1 MKIMT
6 LTLAP
11 IAALAIGTAAFAQAE
26 MDTDGDGA
34 FSMEELVVA
43 YPDMTEETFA
53 AVDTDADGSI
63 SEAELTAAT
72 DAGTLPAMQ

>member
-6 LTLAP
+6 LTIAP
-11 IAALAIGTAAFAQAE
+11 LAALAFGTAAFAQAE
-26 MDTDGDGA
+26 MDTNGDGV

-43 YPDMTEETFA
+43 YPDMTEETFTA
-53 AVDTDADGSI
+53 IDADADGSVT
-63 SEAELTAAT
+63 EAELAAAT